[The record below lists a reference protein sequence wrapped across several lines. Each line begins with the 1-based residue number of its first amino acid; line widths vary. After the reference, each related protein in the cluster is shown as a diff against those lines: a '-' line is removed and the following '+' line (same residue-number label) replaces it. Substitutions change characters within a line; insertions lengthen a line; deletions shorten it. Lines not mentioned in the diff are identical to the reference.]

1 MTYGK
6 LSDCHK
12 CCSLKKHGMARA
24 TKVRRGSTRDDRGDP
39 THGDEGGS
47 VDACYAGELMEDSGD
62 AQC

>member
-1 MTYGK
+1 MV
-6 LSDCHK
+6 L
-12 CCSLKKHGMARA
+12 A